1 MTIKH
6 VLNFFFCFL
15 VLVFQGDKVRQL
27 KAAKADKASIDAAVA
42 VLLDLKKKLAV
53 LDPCSQQQPAVS
65 GKSKS
70 KK

>member
-1 MTIKH
+1 M
-6 VLNFFFCFL
+6 
-15 VLVFQGDKVRQL
+15 FQGDKVRQL
-27 KAAKADKASIDAAVA
+27 KAAKADKGSIDAAVA

-53 LDPCSQQQPAVS
+53 LDPSSQQQPAVS